1 MGIIGFGETIEKA
14 FIDIAEAFF
23 VIMLEDLSRVK
34 QEVSVAIEF
43 EESDTEL
50 ALVTWLNLL
59 AAQARFYF
67 SVW

>member
-1 MGIIGFGETIEKA
+1 M
-14 FIDIAEAFF
+14 AEAFF